1 MRTSLSVW
9 ASLLGLSLTASCGGE
24 GGEGMTYTYVLAEV
38 GLIADANED
47 GSVVGLNLD
56 DRVDDMPAP
65 ESCNKLDFTGPN
77 GEPGVDN
84 QLSLFGPILGLFGG
98 DPAALIQGAINE
110 GSLLIL
116 MEFEGLDSFENDNN
130 VTVRIHFGTGPTDV
144 GNDGLLV
151 PGQSFDIKPDTVSVE
166 MRNMRI
172 VDGHMDADTF
182 ETVLPVAILDQRF
195 NLPIF
200 SGHLSI
206 DFDTETGEITGLLG
220 GGVPTQTLI
229 DDLILMIPGGQDIA
243 PIASLSLSRLADL
256 EPNDIGGC
264 LHLSTAMTIHGV
276 TAFLLPPSEPVSE

>member
-1 MRTSLSVW
+1 
-9 ASLLGLSLTASCGGE
+9 
-24 GGEGMTYTYVLAEV
+24 MTYTVRLAEV
-38 GLIADANED
+38 ALIAEANED
-47 GSVVGLNLD
+47 GSVIGLNLD

-77 GEPGVDN
+77 GNRAWTTSCRSSGPSWGSSGVTRRR
-84 QLSLFGPILGLFGG
+84 SSRAPSTR
-98 DPAALIQGAINE
+98 ARC
-110 GSLLIL
+110 SSC

-200 SGHLSI
+200 SGHVSV

-220 GGVPTQTLI
+220 GGIPTQTLI